1 MGGRLTLKAA
11 IQVDVEPE
19 LQESD
24 SDGFS
29 NDEEEEP
36 TFPMQRTDDARAGRK
51 PTKRKRLSRENFEN
65 MLRAL
70 RIFPEFVQTH
80 SMQQHVDLSLSRR
93 GITELTYAAF
103 VECLC
108 RIAFIYLCT
117 YGNGVQQAAPSQMKA
132 MWLLTLLRVRCRD
145 YRELNLCEG
154 LAGPQDGS
162 GGKLWEKRRI
172 TNLEKL
178 RLERSILWRTM
189 EAEIDSSR
197 FQKEDK
203 SKSKNQRRTVAFNGS
218 TR

>member
-1 MGGRLTLKAA
+1 MGKVVKNRTQVQSTRATGGRLTLKAA

-80 SMQQHVDLSLSRR
+80 SMQQHVDL
-93 GITELTYAAF
+93 
-103 VECLC
+103 
-108 RIAFIYLCT
+108 
-117 YGNGVQQAAPSQMKA
+117 
-132 MWLLTLLRVRCRD
+132 
-145 YRELNLCEG
+145 
-154 LAGPQDGS
+154 
-162 GGKLWEKRRI
+162 
-172 TNLEKL
+172 
-178 RLERSILWRTM
+178 
-189 EAEIDSSR
+189 
-197 FQKEDK
+197 
-203 SKSKNQRRTVAFNGS
+203 
-218 TR
+218 